1 MFDFL
6 MQNKKGELQSYAD
19 LISIE
24 IKKMKITNM
33 AIEKAAGMIAHAIAK
48 SEFIVQTTKGRQR
61 DKLYWR
67 LNVRPNNN
75 ETSTDFWI
83 EAIQRLLKQSEC
95 LIVVLDGMFYIAD
108 SWQTDNFVINTTR
121 YSNVTIV
128 ANGNEYSLQRTFNAN
143 EVIHLKAKNSRIK
156 DYMGEVMKT
165 HESVVSAMEAAIEI
179 SKTPKF
185 LLKIIGT
192 MPLIRKI
199 GADGKEE
206 DMTIDEFKTNIKKL
220 LESKNI
226 EVLQSN
232 NNMEFSQLK
241 IDTSV
246 TSEDITK
253 MAREIFEECAFAFDI
268 PKSVFLGEITE
279 KADSTNEFITYAVS
293 WLAEIINDAL
303 NSTLVGESAFLNGEY
318 IWIDLSRFKHRD
330 LIESANNMD
339 KLRAIGFTLDE
350 IRQAIGWETLN
361 TKFSTERVITK
372 NYTNDLGSEGEN

>member
-19 LISIE
+19 LISVE
-24 IKKMKITNM
+24 IKKMKMTNM
-33 AIEKAAGMIAHAIAK
+33 AIEKAVGMIAHAIAK
-48 SEFIVQTTKGRQR
+48 SEFIVQTPKGRQR
-61 DKLYWR
+61 NELYWR

-75 ETSTDFWI
+75 ETSTDFWV
-83 EAIQRLLKQSEC
+83 EVIQRLLKKTEC
-95 LIVVLDGMFYIAD
+95 LVVVIGGMFYVAD
-108 SWQTDNFVINTTR
+108 SWQTDDSVINNTK
-121 YSNVTIV
+121 YSDITIV
-128 ANGNEYSLQRTFNAN
+128 ANDTEFTLKKVFNSS
-143 EVIHLKAKNSRIK
+143 EVIHLRAKNSRIK
-156 DYMGEVMKT
+156 HYLEEVMKM
-165 HESVVSAMEAAIEI
+165 HESVISSIESAIKI

-192 MPLIRKI
+192 MPVIRTI
-199 GADGKEE
+199 GADGREE
-206 DMTIDEFKTNIKKL
+206 TLTIDDFKENIKKL
-220 LESKNI
+220 LESENI

-232 NNMEFSQLK
+232 NNMEFSHLK

-246 TSEDITK
+246 SSEDVTK

-339 KLRAIGFTLDE
+339 KLRSIGFTLDE
-350 IRQAIGWETLN
+350 IRHAIGWETLN

>member
-24 IKKMKITNM
+24 IKKMKMTNM
-33 AIEKAAGMIAHAIAK
+33 AIEKAVGMIAHAIAK
-48 SEFIVQTTKGRQR
+48 SEFIVQTPKGRQK

-128 ANGNEYSLQRTFNAN
+128 ANGNEYPLQRTFGAN

-156 DYMGEVMKT
+156 DYMGEVMKM

-206 DMTIDEFKTNIKKL
+206 NMTIDEFKANIKKL
-220 LESKNI
+220 LESESI

-253 MAREIFEECAFAFDI
+253 MSKEIFEECAFSFDI

-293 WLAEIINDAL
+293 WLSEIINDAL

-361 TKFSTERVITK
+361 TDFSTERVITK
-372 NYTNDLGSEGEN
+372 NYTNDLGVENI